1 MTEQVTATLIA
12 TIGSLL
18 VAYLGYLGVRAGI
31 ARNKRKRAGEPSVV
45 DEDDERIISY
55 ENDPAKFVKDI
66 MADNKAMREELRL
79 MRGDQTKVWDEMRN
93 LRTAL
98 ETQQRDETKFRDA
111 LGRWLV
117 DLFAAW
123 GKTPQMPWPR
133 ASDMET
139 LKSVLPERT

>member
-1 MTEQVTATLIA
+1 MSEQVTVTLI
-12 TIGSLL
+12 TTLGGLI
-18 VAYLGYLGVRAGI
+18 VAYFGYLGIRAGI
-31 ARNKRKRAGEPSVV
+31 AQAKRKRAGEPALV
-45 DEDDERIISY
+45 DEDDEQIISY

-79 MRGDQTKVWDEMRN
+79 MRGEQTKVWDEMRN
-93 LRTAL
+93 LRTSL
-98 ETQQRDETKFRDA
+98 ETQQRDENRFRDA

-123 GKTPQMPWPR
+123 GKTAQMPWPR

>member
-1 MTEQVTATLIA
+1 MSEQVVVTLIT
-12 TIGSLL
+12 TIGGLV
-18 VAYLGYLGVRAGI
+18 VAYFGYLGIRAGI
-31 ARNKRKRAGEPSVV
+31 AQAKKKRAGEPAVV

-93 LRTAL
+93 LRNSL
-98 ETQQRDETKFRDA
+98 ETQQRDETRFRDA
-111 LGRWLV
+111 LGRWLI

-123 GKTPQMPWPR
+123 GKTPVMPWPR
-133 ASDMET
+133 ESDLET
-139 LKSVLPERT
+139 LKPVLPERT